1 MDTNLTVES
10 AFEMIQKL
18 KQENSSLK
26 TSFVKEIS
34 ALQMELAQISA
45 LKSIYEEKYNELKL
59 KLAYSESSLNE
70 KFQESLLIKSLN
82 QKIQDNEKELKYLN
96 DQKVILTDELSHF
109 QEINSEFRR
118 KLFKLEALVKDL
130 KKENFILKAEKSNQG
145 RIVSKSIEK
154 KNDRKTPVLL
164 TTSESQ
170 PRILDKTLIFNSTQS
185 IRRDYSLTKP
195 SSQYLPSF
203 MRSNSKVKDK
213 GIPDLALLRSSD

>member
-1 MDTNLTVES
+1 
-10 AFEMIQKL
+10 
-18 KQENSSLK
+18 
-26 TSFVKEIS
+26 
-34 ALQMELAQISA
+34 
-45 LKSIYEEKYNELKL
+45 
-59 KLAYSESSLNE
+59 
-70 KFQESLLIKSLN
+70 LN